1 MKWTEVS
8 IKTTAE
14 ACDAVSG
21 MLMSLGA
28 GGVVIEDPNEIE
40 RQLENLESP
49 EYAGVPPVDLLR
61 GGAPDAGEVA
71 VKAYFSRERARGEF
85 DDLIKGKLDY
95 ISRFLDA
102 GSLSVAYEEVDD
114 EDWAVSWKKY
124 YKPFNIAGGIV
135 IKPSW
140 EKYDAKPDE
149 TVVEMDPGMAF
160 GTGLHE
166 TTRLCSRLLLEHV
179 KKGDVVIDVGCGTG
193 ILSIIAAI
201 CGASRVFAVDTDDT
215 AAGSAHDNCKINGL
229 LDRIV
234 VKQGELK
241 DFELPKADLIV
252 ANFIADVVIGLG
264 SYAPRY
270 LERDGMMLVSGII
283 REKKS
288 DVLNAFRDY
297 GFDFVSMDEMGE
309 WVAMVFRCRGSL

>member
-1 MKWTEVS
+1 MKWTKVS

-14 ACDAVSG
+14 ACDAVSE

-28 GGVVIEDPNEIE
+28 GGVVIEDPNEVR
-40 RQLENLESP
+40 RQVESLESP
-49 EYAGVPPVDLLR
+49 EYADGNLIDSLP
-61 GGAPDAGEVA
+61 GGAMDAGKVTI
-71 VKAYFSRERARGEF
+71 KAYFSRERAQVEL
-85 DDLIKGKLDY
+85 DDSIKGKLDY
-95 ISRFLDA
+95 ISRFLDT
-102 GSLSVAYEEVDD
+102 GGLSVAYEEVDD

-140 EKYDAKPDE
+140 EKYDAKPGE
-149 TVVEMDPGMAF
+149 TVVVMDPGMAF

-201 CGASRVFAVDTDDT
+201 CGASGVFAVDTDGT
-215 AAGSAHDNCKINGL
+215 AVRTAHDNCRINGL

-252 ANFIADVVIGLG
+252 ANIIADVVIGLAA
-264 SYAPRY
+264 YAPRY
-270 LERDGMMLVSGII
+270 LKRDGMMLVSGII
-283 REKKS
+283 KERKN